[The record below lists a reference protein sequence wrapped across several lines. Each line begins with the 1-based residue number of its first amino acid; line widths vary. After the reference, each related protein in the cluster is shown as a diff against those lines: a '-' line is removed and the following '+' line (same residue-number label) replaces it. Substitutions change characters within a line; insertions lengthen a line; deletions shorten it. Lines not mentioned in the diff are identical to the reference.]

1 MKVSN
6 INYFYN
12 QKFEDYLKMPGTSFS
27 ATKNELITPTESMK
41 LGTRVHNYLNEPH
54 EYDWADAEKVIPI
67 ATALRATIGDAF
79 SHLKKEVG
87 FTSNFTHNGMTLDYK
102 GRADMLYVGKVVID
116 IKVLAGSIDSAIERF
131 GYDRQISGYCLAT
144 GANFGLIISWN
155 KMSKK
160 VEKKMILPSDA
171 FWKYQC
177 AHRGFPT

>member
-1 MKVSN
+1 MKVTN
-6 INYFYN
+6 TIYYEN
-12 QKFEDYLKMPGTSFS
+12 QKFEDYLEMPGTSFS
-27 ATKNELITPTESMK
+27 STKEVVITPTEGMK
-41 LGTRVHNYLNEPH
+41 LGTRVHNYLNEPK
-54 EYDWADAEKVIPI
+54 EYDWHDAERVIPI

-79 SHLKKEVG
+79 FHLKKEVG
-87 FTSNFTHNGMTLDYK
+87 FTSNFTHNGMTLKYK

-116 IKVLAGSIDSAIERF
+116 IKVLAGSIDTAIVRY
-131 GYDRQISGYCLAT
+131 GYDKQISGYCLAT